1 MALKD
6 ADKQLLEKLSVL
18 VQKLGGS
25 EAEVNQIQSKKFIT
39 VPFLFKMVRL
49 IDRLGGVVGD
59 THTILNWR
67 HNLPDYVVLT
77 DLDALISI
85 ADGPGSLSR
94 AAREKS
100 S

>member
-67 HNLPDYVVLT
+67 LNVPNHVVLT
-77 DLDALISI
+77 D
-85 ADGPGSLSR
+85 
-94 AAREKS
+94 
-100 S
+100 